1 MKPWR
6 HMEKKLKNN
15 KLNLQLKKL
24 NKNIRINQ
32 MQVGE
37 KIKLVRK
44 KHSASLKKSEDQ
56 RKLEIINY

>member
-1 MKPWR
+1 
-6 HMEKKLKNN
+6 MEKKLKNN